1 VTVARSVPVGGADV
15 AGMVALI
22 GTSRPGQMVLS
33 TLEPA
38 ESVSNVVSPPL
49 ESAVCCDVTRSD

>member
-1 VTVARSVPVGGADV
+1 VTVVRSVPVGGADV
-15 AGMVALI
+15 AGTVALI

-38 ESVSNVVSPPL
+38 ESVSNVVPPRVGGL
-49 ESAVCCDVTRSD
+49 L